1 MQECIN
7 RRGVPQ
13 YVRNVLAPF
22 TKTTDIQ
29 GAIMGIRVK
38 EMIHIS
44 RILSNNSKWIRKVP
58 GS

>member
-38 EMIHIS
+38 NDSH
-44 RILSNNSKWIRKVP
+44 
-58 GS
+58 